1 MIYSYL
7 TKNHNQ
13 INDCDYIFK
22 FFTFSISLN
31 PICFKIFISLLY
43 NLNKHFLIAF
53 PGKSLFILNVK
64 CSIINIDLEI
74 LSTVFPFFGL
84 IKILSFYLFK
94 ILGFVLNKISNTFE
108 LWADRFLIKLIFS
121 NQDIKIE
128 TVIL

>member
-1 MIYSYL
+1 M
-7 TKNHNQ
+7 
-13 INDCDYIFK
+13 
-22 FFTFSISLN
+22 
-31 PICFKIFISLLY
+31 
-43 NLNKHFLIAF
+43 IAF

-84 IKILSFYLFK
+84 IKILSFHLFK